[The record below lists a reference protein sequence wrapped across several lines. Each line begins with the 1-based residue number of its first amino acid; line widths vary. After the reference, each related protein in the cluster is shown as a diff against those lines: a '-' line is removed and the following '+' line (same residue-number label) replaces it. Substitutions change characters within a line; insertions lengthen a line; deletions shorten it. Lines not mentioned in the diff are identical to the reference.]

1 MLIKFALRHNL
12 IYPLQLII
20 WHFLRQIVVDSIAY
34 KFKFENSLAY
44 TPIVFTAEFLGGLTF
59 YLLQKLSFKRKRA
72 EKDHYF
78 MSIKL
83 IQDKAES
90 ALAPRDNYFKIA
102 FLIFVT
108 DYIDLAQFLYWA
120 INIPK
125 FVNSID

>member
-1 MLIKFALRHNL
+1 MLFKFAFRRNL

-20 WHFLRQIVVDSIAY
+20 WHFLRQVTVELIDHFY
-34 KFKFENSLAY
+34 KFENSLAY
-44 TPIVFTAEFLGGLTF
+44 TPIVFFGEIMGGLTF
-59 YLLQKLSFKRKRA
+59 YLFQKLSFKRKRS
-72 EKDHYF
+72 EKDPYF

-108 DYIDLAQFLYWA
+108 DYIDLAQFLY
-120 INIPK
+120 
-125 FVNSID
+125 